1 MSILDAMDRF
11 LNYLSA
17 GQSKQTVKTYETALN
32 RFREYLTEAG
42 TPPLDTPAAQLT
54 VDQAID
60 FVHWL
65 LGEHFRGQEVPKST
79 LRTYLS
85 SLSRFYAYLLR
96 ERLAE
101 ISAADHQRMVDS
113 YRDFRKGY
121 QRPLPKLPPEGT
133 VRQLIA
139 AARSRQVNADDHSA
153 RLRRLR
159 DIAILEILRATG
171 MRVGEL
177 VTLRR
182 GDLDYR
188 NQAAIVHGK
197 GNRERLVYLDD
208 RAWQATNVYLHA
220 RQDGA
225 RGRALYQL
233 PVVARHDRAAG
244 NQVLPLSTNTIRRV
258 FEDCRKLAGIEQPL
272 TPHSLRH
279 AFATKVLEA
288 TGDLAVVQDL
298 LGHSSPATT
307 RIYAKLTSQR
317 LHEAHQRAFEYG
329 KG

>member
-1 MSILDAMDRF
+1 MTIADAVDRF
-11 LNYLSA
+11 LNYLTV
-17 GQSKQTVKTYETALN
+17 GQSERTVKTYETALN
-32 RFREYLTEAG
+32 RFREYLTEADA
-42 TPPLDTPAAQLT
+42 PPLDTPATQLT

-65 LGEHFRGQEVPKST
+65 VGEHFRGQEVSKST

-96 ERLAE
+96 ERLAD
-101 ISAADHQRMVDS
+101 IPAGDHQRMVDT

-121 QRPLPKLPPEGT
+121 HRPLPKLPAEKA
-133 VRQLIA
+133 VEQIIS
-139 AARSRQVNADDHSA
+139 AARSIQVDPHDRRA

-159 DIAILEILRATG
+159 DIAILEMLRATG

-177 VTLRR
+177 VALRR

-197 GNRERLVYLDD
+197 GGRERLVYLDD
-208 RAWQATNVYLHA
+208 LAWQAIHVYLQA
-220 RQDGA
+220 RQDNV

-233 PVVARHDRAAG
+233 PVLARHDRGAG
-244 NQVLPLSTNTIRRV
+244 SQVLPLSTNTIRRV

-298 LGHSSPATT
+298 LGHSSPTTT
-307 RIYAKLTSQR
+307 RIYAKVTSQR
-317 LHEAHQRAFEYG
+317 LHEAHRRAFEYG
-329 KG
+329 EG

>member
-1 MSILDAMDRF
+1 MTILDAMDRF

-17 GQSKQTVKTYETALN
+17 GQSERTVKTYETALN
-32 RFREYLTEAG
+32 RFGEYLTEARMLPVG
-42 TPPLDTPAAQLT
+42 TPAADLSI
-54 VDQAID
+54 DQAID
-60 FVHWL
+60 FAHWL
-65 LGEHFRGQEVPKST
+65 VGEHFRGREVPRAT

-85 SLSRFYAYLLR
+85 GLSRFYDYLLR
-96 ERLAE
+96 ERLAA
-101 ISAADHQRMVDS
+101 ISAADHQRMMDS

-121 QRPLPKLPPEGT
+121 HRPLPKLPGQEA
-133 VRQLIA
+133 VKRLIA
-139 AARSRQVNADDHSA
+139 AARSRQVDADDRDA

-159 DIAILEILRATG
+159 NIAILEILRATG

-177 VTLRR
+177 VALRR

-208 RAWQATNVYLHA
+208 RAWQAIEVYLQA
-220 RQDGA
+220 RQDG
-225 RGRALYQL
+225 RGGRALYQL
-233 PVVARHDRAAG
+233 PVLARHNRGASK
-244 NQVLPLSTNTIRRV
+244 QVLSLSTNTVRRV

-298 LGHSSPATT
+298 LGHSSPTTT
-307 RIYAKLTSQR
+307 RIYAKVSSQR
-317 LHEAHQRAFEYG
+317 LHEAHRRAFGYG
-329 KG
+329 EE